1 MKASKK
7 LVESVD
13 HIANKFV
20 VNTTCDY
27 LGCKIHISRKQEPF
41 SYVTATGKKATK
53 SARYWGY
60 ITYPDGTR
68 EDFTSARGGAIARM
82 CGIYVREEHDAKAR
96 AKETQSVW
104 ECARK
109 FFRENPD
116 ARPE

>member
-13 HIANKFV
+13 HIANKFAP
-20 VNTTCDY
+20 NTTINY
-27 LGCKIHISRKQEPF
+27 LGCNIRITRKQEPYA
-41 SYVTATGKKATK
+41 YVTATGKKATK

-68 EDFTSARGGAIARM
+68 EDFASARGGAVARM
-82 CGIYVREEHDAKAR
+82 CGIYVREEHEAKER
-96 AKETQSVW
+96 AKESGSVW

-109 FFRENPD
+109 FFRENPE
-116 ARPE
+116 A